1 MILLLQFLLRLAFGL
16 AVGMALT
23 SPRQVTS
30 GYYRNHL
37 YVTLGLT
44 LLAALVSRAVAFTVF
59 WPAML
64 AAGISY
70 VGAIFWLYEKP
81 RAGVICLWLV
91 AGLVLLAAW
100 LAFPDYSPESRLPEL
115 VAGEKLVVA
124 QGASSSPNLPGHPNL
139 QGHIDHGG
147 FSQVLYGMVPVTSGL
162 LLGFTMAAMLL
173 GHWYLN
179 SPTME
184 LEPLRRLI
192 LAMAGALFLHGGV
205 SAVGLWANIDIG
217 QEITTQWVLSLLL
230 RWLFGLVGVG
240 LLVWMAWQTLKI
252 PNTQSAT
259 GILYVAVIGTFVG
272 ETMSLLLSSRS
283 PFPL

>member
-23 SPRQVTS
+23 SPSQVTS

-44 LLAALVSRAVAFTVF
+44 LLAALVSRAVAVTVF

-64 AAGISY
+64 AAGLSY

-81 RAGVICLWLV
+81 RAGVVCLWLV

-100 LAFPDYSPESRLPEL
+100 LAFPDYSPESRLPESL
-115 VAGEKLVVA
+115 AGETLVVA
-124 QGASSSPNLPGHPNL
+124 QGASSSPNLAEHPHH
-139 QGHIDHGG
+139 GGIGHGG

-162 LLGFTMAAMLL
+162 LLGFTLAAMLL

-217 QEITTQWVLSLLL
+217 Q
-230 RWLFGLVGVG
+230 
-240 LLVWMAWQTLKI
+240 
-252 PNTQSAT
+252 
-259 GILYVAVIGTFVG
+259 
-272 ETMSLLLSSRS
+272 
-283 PFPL
+283 